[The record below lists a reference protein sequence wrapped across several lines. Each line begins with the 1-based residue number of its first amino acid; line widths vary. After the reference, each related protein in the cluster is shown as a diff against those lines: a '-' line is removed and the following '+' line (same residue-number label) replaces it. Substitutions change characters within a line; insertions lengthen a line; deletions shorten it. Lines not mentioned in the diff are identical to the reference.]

1 MKKGTTEI
9 IFLIISS
16 TILFW
21 IILQFLL
28 FKVTVPR
35 FLEVIFGFF
44 INFNMVFFFIL
55 PLATIL
61 SIILI
66 IKKRKYGWTVFAINL
81 ISTLMFYN
89 GDWILKVIR

>member
-55 PLATIL
+55 PLTTIL

-66 IKKRKYGWTVFAINL
+66 IKKRKYRWTVFAINF